1 MALAGRQARI
11 LRPPGPFGHRVHRA
25 PSWGVGRRRP
35 ERLNTL
41 AELALRAQAALVAS
55 PLALNE
61 IGSAAFELRRGKLDL
76 HVPALQRSVLAVAV
90 LFPVQRR
97 FVVTPRRLIMR
108 LGCFQ
113 MPLGHL

>member
-1 MALAGRQARI
+1 M
-11 LRPPGPFGHRVHRA
+11 
-25 PSWGVGRRRP
+25 
-35 ERLNTL
+35 
-41 AELALRAQAALVAS
+41 AS

-61 IGSAAFELRRGKLDL
+61 IGSAAFELRRGELDL
-76 HVPALQRSVLAVAV
+76 HVPALQRSALAVAV

-97 FVVTPRRLIMR
+97 FVVTLRRVIMR